1 MMAMA
6 VGADAMLLIR
16 AVRQVLTS
24 LATCSFDTCKFANFR
39 PAYRRV
45 HAYAEHQAE
54 ENQHGEK
61 RLQGKKGRTEGHD
74 NLAPLAGPI
83 TWHKSIFSSNA
94 EAVAQLNA

>member
-1 MMAMA
+1 MAMA

-54 ENQHGEK
+54 EIDGEK
-61 RLQGKKGRTEGHD
+61 RFQGKKGHG
-74 NLAPLAGPI
+74 G
-83 TWHKSIFSSNA
+83 S
-94 EAVAQLNA
+94 